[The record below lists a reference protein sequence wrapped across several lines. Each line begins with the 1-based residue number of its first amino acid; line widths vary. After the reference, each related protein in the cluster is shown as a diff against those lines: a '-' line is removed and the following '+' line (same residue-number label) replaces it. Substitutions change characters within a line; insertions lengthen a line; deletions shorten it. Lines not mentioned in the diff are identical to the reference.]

1 MHVLQT
7 LFDPPCEEEA
17 PDMSHIETHQNGHIL
32 EIKVN
37 RPEKHNA
44 LSPEM
49 YRDLAR
55 AYGELSTHLWQRQGL

>member
-32 EIKVN
+32 
-37 RPEKHNA
+37 
-44 LSPEM
+44 
-49 YRDLAR
+49 
-55 AYGELSTHLWQRQGL
+55 